1 MLNLK
6 GATAFEECH
15 NEVQCYTL
23 EVLLQSVLPSEGYD
37 DMVAGDSVLQE
48 HFQALLVTFVDHI
61 HGCHQKNMRS

>member
-23 EVLLQSVLPSEGYD
+23 EVLLQSVPTSEGYN
-37 DMVAGDSVLQE
+37 DMVTGDSVLQE
-48 HFQALLVTFVDHI
+48 HW
-61 HGCHQKNMRS
+61 